1 MRASA
6 LTGLAAAATA
16 LAVVLSG
23 CGSDTKT
30 ATSSSEK
37 TTASSSEKTST
48 SKSATATKKPKVA
61 PRDEDA
67 TGPNETIAGYIKENN
82 IQEAQVRRGDPGSP
96 TIDLPLPEGWES
108 AGTDTPDWAYGA
120 IVYTG
125 PEAEAYT
132 PSVVAIVSK
141 LTGNV
146 DPQKI
151 LDLAPGELQNLS
163 GYEPLN
169 EGASSTLGEY
179 PAFQLGGTWVQDGQK
194 KIVAQ
199 KTVVIPGS
207 DGLYV
212 LQLNADGLEDQ
223 MDIVS
228 AATDAIDSG
237 TTITP

>member
-1 MRASA
+1 MRSTAVS
-6 LTGLAAAATA
+6 GAAAIAAA

-30 ATSSSEK
+30 APSTSASASKSTSSSTSAK
-37 TTASSSEKTST
+37 AAPSS
-48 SKSATATKKPKVA
+48 KPKVA

-67 TGPNETIAGYIKENN
+67 AGPNPTIASYIKDNN
-82 IQEAQVRRGDPGSP
+82 IQEVPVKRGDPGSP
-96 TIDLPLPEGWES
+96 TIDLPVPDGWEP
-108 AGTDTPDWAYGA
+108 AGEDTPDWAYGA

-125 PEAEAYT
+125 PDAGDYT
-132 PSVVAIVSK
+132 PSLVALVSK

-151 LDLAPGELQNLS
+151 IDLAPGELNNLPGWS
-163 GYEPLN
+163 AMN
-169 EGASSTLGEY
+169 EGEVSTLGEY
-179 PAFQLGGTWVQDGQK
+179 PAYQLGGTWTQDGQT

-223 MDIVS
+223 KEIIG
-228 AATDAIDSG
+228 AATDVIDSQ

>member
-1 MRASA
+1 MRAPA

-30 ATSSSEK
+30 TATS
-37 TTASSSEKTST
+37 TSSSEKTST
-48 SKSATATKKPKVA
+48 SKSAAATSKPKVA

-67 TGPNETIAGYIKENN
+67 TGPHETIASYIKANN

-96 TIDLPLPEGWES
+96 TIDLPLPEGWET
-108 AGTDTPDWAYGA
+108 AGADTPDWAYGA
-120 IVYTG
+120 IIYTG
-125 PEAEAYT
+125 PDAGDYT
-132 PSVVAIVSK
+132 PSIVAIVSK

-151 LDLAPGELQNLS
+151 LDLAPGELQNLAD
-163 GYEPLN
+163 YQPLN
-169 EGASSTLGEY
+169 EGESSTLGEY
-179 PAFQLGGTWVQDGQK
+179 PAFQLGGTWVQDGQT

-223 MDIVS
+223 KQIVGE
-228 AATDAIDSG
+228 ATDAIDTG